1 MKLHV
6 AHAPDRVKG
15 KSCREKKEKVSE
27 SVALAGCARLLSS
40 LAFSSTRSSLNG
52 PGGCVH
58 DSGPKTWRPAQTPAL
73 SLDLGRPQPQLQG
86 HGGPKVTGGSP
97 CRPQAPPSRGQ
108 GGSEV
113 HGLLLPGRM
122 SHPSLDCRRPGPE
135 GRAHVGPEPQLWG
148 RAVRE
153 GRRAAPGRWVAQGAG
168 GSVRALGGKWAHSRG
183 APVRV

>member
-1 MKLHV
+1 MYV
-6 AHAPDRVKG
+6 AHAPDRVKE
-15 KSCREKKEKVSE
+15 KSYREKKEKASE
-27 SVALAGCARLLSS
+27 SVALGGCARLLSS
-40 LAFSSTRSSLNG
+40 LAFSSTRTSLNG

-58 DSGPKTWRPAQTPAL
+58 DSGPKTWRPAQTPAP
-73 SLDLGRPQPQLQG
+73 SPDPGRSQPRLQG
-86 HGGPKVTGGSP
+86 HGGPRVTGGSP

-113 HGLLLPGRM
+113 HGLLLPGWM

-135 GRAHVGPEPQLWG
+135 GRAHVGP

-183 APVRV
+183 AAPVRV